1 MENDNINIQMRK
13 TTMRTKQTPIRMK
26 RTPVQKKIQCRRHGN
41 KWSIPEVLQ
50 LQREYELL
58 DLPIETI
65 CDLHSRSENSILFR
79 IELEGFETH
88 CN

>member
-1 MENDNINIQMRK
+1 MRMNQIPIQN
-13 TTMRTKQTPIRMK
+13 
-26 RTPVQKKIQCRRHGN
+26 KIKCRRHGN

-65 CDLHSRSENSILFR
+65 CELHSRSENSILSR
-79 IELEGFETH
+79 IELEGFDTTL
-88 CN
+88 

>member
-1 MENDNINIQMRK
+1 MKK
-13 TTMRTKQTPIRMK
+13 TTMRTNQTPI
-26 RTPVQKKIQCRRHGN
+26 QKKIQCRRHGN

-65 CDLHSRSENSILFR
+65 CELHSRSEKSILFR
-79 IELEGFETH
+79 IELEGFVTH